1 MRRNYDVLYSL
12 YYYFIHYTYII
23 DKMNIFTLFFII
35 MAILFIPV
43 LIKVMRQYNN
53 MINEKFT
60 YLKSRISNL
69 ENEFKKSKNGK
80 KKKKIV

>member
-1 MRRNYDVLYSL
+1 
-12 YYYFIHYTYII
+12 
-23 DKMNIFTLFFII
+23 MNIFTLFFII